1 MAMRTGWDSKEII
14 SRATMIVVAAA
25 LAWAATAMIR
35 FLIRVEDDDQNLYLT
50 RIIVPIAA
58 VMYILAFT
66 FGCFVF
72 ASRDPR
78 RAQVGRVM
86 AWSDMIVGIFRRT
99 LWRRWGDE

>member
-1 MAMRTGWDSKEII
+1 MRGGWDSKEII

-25 LAWAATAMIR
+25 LAWAATSMMR
-35 FLIRVEDDDQNLYLT
+35 FLIRVEPDDVDGYLF
-50 RIIVPIAA
+50 RIIVPIAV

-78 RAQVGRVM
+78 RAQLGRVM
-86 AWSDMIVGIFRRT
+86 TWSDTIVGLLRGT
-99 LWRRWGDE
+99 LWRRRDEE